1 MKKAPSKYDA
11 FVEHP
16 RYGRGPRLTGLEPGR
31 SDPRVSVHWNATNPD
46 EAREII
52 SRVLGW
58 SPPVTD
64 DGRRRIPETAIA
76 ADTSRQQ
83 RATVQVTHYYDVERR
98 CRDCRKPFIFF
109 AVEQKHWYEVLRFPL
124 EADAVRCPAC
134 RKRNQTLGKARATYQ
149 RLHNLRSR
157 SETDTVRLA
166 EALLMLVENGVF
178 GIRQTEHARALVR
191 TLPDGL
197 RDGFL
202 TRIRDME
209 EAARA
214 ANKRSLMQTQVTGSS
229 RQSAAPRQRGDSRKR

>member
-1 MKKAPSKYDA
+1 MGTPPLRYDA

-16 RYGRGPRLTGLEPGR
+16 RYGRGPRLTGLEPDR
-31 SDPRVSVHWNATNPD
+31 SDPRVSVHWNATNSD

-52 SRVLGW
+52 SRALGW
-58 SPPVTD
+58 APPLTD
-64 DGRRRIPETAIA
+64 NGRRRIPGTAIA

-83 RATVQVTHYYDVERR
+83 QATVQVTHYYDVERR

-124 EADAVRCPAC
+124 EADATRCPAC
-134 RKRNQTLGKARATYQ
+134 RKRNQTLGKARATYR
-149 RLHNLRSR
+149 RLHSLRSR
-157 SETDTVRLA
+157 SETDTVRLV

-191 TLPDGL
+191 TLADGL

-202 TRIRDME
+202 TRIKHI
-209 EAARA
+209 EAATRA
-214 ANKRSLMQTQVTGSS
+214 ANNRPTG
-229 RQSAAPRQRGDSRKR
+229 DK